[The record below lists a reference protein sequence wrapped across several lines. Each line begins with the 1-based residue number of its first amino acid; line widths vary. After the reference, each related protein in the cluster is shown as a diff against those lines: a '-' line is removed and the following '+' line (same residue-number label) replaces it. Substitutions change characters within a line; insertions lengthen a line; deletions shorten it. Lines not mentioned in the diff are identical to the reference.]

1 VKVGIGILGGGIVG
15 GTLARRLLADRATIA
30 QKTGLDLDLVR
41 VAVRDLERPRNFPAQ
56 YATDQLEEV
65 VDDPRVALVVE
76 LMGGLEP
83 AGSLVLRALEAGKPV
98 VTANKELVAAK
109 GPDLF
114 AAAAA
119 SGVSLLFEAAVG
131 GGIPLI
137 RPLTESLAGEK
148 ILRVL
153 GIVNGTTNYILT
165 AMDEDG
171 TSFGDALKA
180 AQTLGYAEADPTADV
195 SGADASAKAVIL
207 AGLAFGVWVG
217 SDRVH
222 REGIDRLDTRDLAFA
237 RQLGYVVKLLCMA
250 DSGPSGVSVRVHPTF
265 VPRSHPLASIRGA
278 TNAVFVEGPAIGQ
291 LLFSGPGAGGE
302 PTATAVLGDV
312 IDASRELLA
321 GAQVAPRIIL
331 LADRE
336 VADFGS
342 VSSRWY
348 IRLEVDDSPGVLAA
362 IAAVFGESGVS
373 LGSVWQ
379 EGRGDQ
385 ATLILITH
393 DATEDS
399 HRQAVARLEALA
411 VVKQVA
417 ATIRVLGT
425 DQPPGPH

>member
-1 VKVGIGILGGGIVG
+1 
-15 GTLARRLLADRATIA
+15 
-30 QKTGLDLDLVR
+30 
-41 VAVRDLERPRNFPAQ
+41 
-56 YATDQLEEV
+56 
-65 VDDPRVALVVE
+65 
-76 LMGGLEP
+76 
-83 AGSLVLRALEAGKPV
+83 
-98 VTANKELVAAK
+98 
-109 GPDLF
+109 
-114 AAAAA
+114 
-119 SGVSLLFEAAVG
+119 
-131 GGIPLI
+131 
-137 RPLTESLAGEK
+137 
-148 ILRVL
+148 VL
-153 GIVNGTTNYILT
+153 GIVNGTTNYVLT

-171 TSFGDALKA
+171 TSFDDALKA
-180 AQTLGYAEADPTADV
+180 AQALGYAESDPTADI
-195 SGADASAKAVIL
+195 SGADAAAKAVIL

-217 SDRVH
+217 SDRVY
-222 REGIDRLDTRDLAFA
+222 REGIDGLDTRDLAFA
-237 RQLGYVVKLLCMA
+237 RQLGYVVKLLGMA

-278 TNAVFVEGPAIGQ
+278 TNAVFVEGPAVGQ

-336 VADFGS
+336 VADFKS

-362 IAAVFGESGVS
+362 IAGVFGESGVS

-379 EGRGDQ
+379 EGRGDE

-393 DATEDS
+393 EATEHA
-399 HRQAVARLEALA
+399 HRQAVDRLKALA

-417 ATIRVLGT
+417 ATIRVLAT
-425 DQPPGPH
+425 DQSPSLR